1 MENETGKTI
10 VVTGATGRQGGAV
23 ARELLKA
30 GYPVRA
36 LTRDPS
42 SRKARA
48 LSRLGAEMLKCDLT
62 DTDTLKQA
70 LAGAWGVFAV
80 FQSREKGERVEME
93 TGRRFIATAKN
104 SGVKH
109 FVYSSAAAANQKTGV
124 PHFDSKA
131 VIEAAVIGARF
142 ASHVILRPAF
152 LMENFTS
159 PWLRADLGMGR
170 LCMALQP
177 ETKLQMIAAEDVGKF
192 GLAAFRHPADF
203 NGTEIDIAGDE
214 RTLTEAANILP
225 MASGRP
231 VQFIQADINEVRK
244 QSPGMAAMM
253 EWLDRAGPNIDLRAI
268 RAKYGVKLLTL
279 TQWAA
284 KVRWP
289 LHAADSAGASRA

>member
-1 MENETGKTI
+1 MEKENGKTI

-30 GYPVRA
+30 GYLVRA
-36 LTRDPS
+36 LTRNPS
-42 SRKARA
+42 SRKAKA
-48 LSRLGAEMLKCDLT
+48 LSRLGAEVLKCDLT

-80 FQSREKGERVEME
+80 FQSPEKGERGEME
-93 TGRRFIATAKN
+93 TGRRFTATAKN

-142 ASHVILRPAF
+142 SSHVILRPAF

-159 PWLRADLGMGR
+159 PWLRADLELGR
-170 LCMALQP
+170 LCMALEP
-177 ETKLQMIAAEDVGKF
+177 ETKLQMIAAEDIGKF
-192 GLAAFRHPADF
+192 GLAAFRRPADF
-203 NGTEIDIAGDE
+203 NGAEIDIAGDE
-214 RTLTEAANILP
+214 RTLPEAADILP
-225 MASGRP
+225 MASGRRL
-231 VQFIQADINEVRK
+231 QFVQADISEVRK

-253 EWLDRAGPNIDLRAI
+253 EWLDRAGPKIDLQAI
-268 RAKYGVKLLTL
+268 RAKYGFKLLTL
-279 TQWAA
+279 SQWAM

-289 LHAADSAGASRA
+289 LHTAGSMGAFQA